1 MVVVVLPL
9 QVPYASPY
17 HVAEHTSEYF
27 HNNEYHHDLTAY
39 RLVGA
44 EICRNYR
51 GDAHQCHDR
60 RYMSD
65 GCHDEVDD
73 KSKRY
78 NLVKHYGL
86 FKPCRPLHCHVHYA
100 GAFDQLCH
108 DAKRRYGDP
117 QRHALHQIEHKNDSR
132 RHPQKGRQCDSAT
145 SQRPISPT
153 MCIGTPNTNTD
164 KQSMRNV
171 IRHSR
176 CCQLWLRWSRNEVS
190 RCMSFNFIV
199 NVLFSAKLPFF
210 NLFHAI
216 LPLFLHAFT
225 FIYGCR
231 FLVERRF

>member
-27 HNNEYHHDLTAY
+27 HNNEYHHNLTAY

-132 RHPQKGRQCDSAT
+132 RHPQKGRQCVQRDVAAT
-145 SQRPISPT
+145 YQSDDVHRYSQHQHRQAEHEKRYKAQP
-153 MCIGTPNTNTD
+153 
-164 KQSMRNV
+164 
-171 IRHSR
+171 
-176 CCQLWLRWSRNEVS
+176 L
-190 RCMSFNFIV
+190 
-199 NVLFSAKLPFF
+199 LPVV
-210 NLFHAI
+210 A
-216 LPLFLHAFT
+216 A
-225 FIYGCR
+225 
-231 FLVERRF
+231 LVKK